1 MPKDPDLYVNRV
13 DWDAAER
20 SPLDYIP
27 TRRLRAEEAYE
38 PGTPEATVT
47 ETGGPLIDALNE
59 VLASFG
65 RGRA

>member
-1 MPKDPDLYVNRV
+1 MGERIYVDRV
-13 DWDAAER
+13 DWDAADR

-38 PGTPEATVT
+38 PGTPERTVT
-47 ETGGPLIDALNE
+47 DTTGPLIDTLDR

-65 RGRA
+65 RRQP